1 MKAKKKRGVEPP
13 ARVRAIIDEITSTPL
28 EKIEVP
34 LAALRLDNEKG
45 DFNHWIDL
53 LNHFDAFFE
62 VHVKPRA
69 DLHFDKSPRAT
80 EVHRVDGPFPTEAV
94 LQILRVTRLILENC
108 VNKHLYNSCE
118 HMSLLLA
125 STDVRVV
132 LGALGVLAAF
142 VRKPFHPSRSLRW
155 SGEPG
160 INARLF
166 CLSQGWGGKDEG
178 VGLVACS
185 VEGACS
191 AEVQQR
197 ASTLHFELYSE
208 DGSRSAEEAKSRPTL
223 GRQVIH
229 MPAVHE
235 NVHTDLE
242 LLEELVAAHHV
253 PWKLRFALLT
263 QLRFA
268 RAFTSLGSRQDYVRV
283 RLLAF
288 TVLLQSNPD
297 HQDLTTFFTNE
308 PEFAGELV
316 MLVRLETVVPE
327 DIRTL
332 ALRALAAQAQDR
344 SRQSTVLTA
353 ISAGGHQEILPSLMQ
368 RAISSVAAGDSGGCS
383 VPFVEALLALV
394 TALVSGSSGCAA
406 LREAGL
412 VPTLLPLLKDLKP
425 SHTHIVSSAVHIL
438 EAFMDFSNSA
448 SSLFRDI
455 GGLDDTIERLKAE
468 LSVFERRI
476 AEADLQSM
484 AEPQAMDSGSL
495 PGRGKSPI
503 GEGSDAP
510 VQGTA
515 PSTDVL
521 VTSSQRLLLK
531 ALLRAIALALYTPG
545 SNARLHGPEDHALPA
560 CLSTIFRHAKEF
572 GGGVFSL
579 AASVMSDLIH
589 HDPTC
594 YPALDAAGLPRAFL
608 NSLSA
613 GIMPSAEAICSVP
626 NALIAL
632 CLNTSGLQDVQS
644 AGALK
649 CFIPVFTNKQYMRAL
664 SGETPSVLGAGLEEL
679 MRHVPNLRPNGI
691 DMSLDILRTISSIG
705 GAMPEEPEELQSSDR
720 PPMSADQEQGEGV
733 RLQGDMSVEDPRG
746 LADLT
751 DAEGIAVHSAEV
763 GTSSSEI
770 PVPMET
776 DHEERGE
783 QGQRGTESAIDGSA
797 APLAGPSSATAAVM
811 IPQLDG
817 AELES
822 FLLEAINNVTR
833 LLDSMLANAHSSR
846 LFIERR
852 GVEALLGLYTLPA
865 LPVSFGG
872 SATAHSMSVTL
883 RSFSPQH
890 SSQLVKAV
898 CSRMRQQLRSA
909 TELAT
914 TTLTAGT
921 YFIDLEASTR
931 AKLAK
936 SLAAAECLL
945 ALAAVLVRSS
955 PTMLTEMGSHDVEVL
970 GHAGQ
975 LQRQI
980 QWQLAMA
987 SDRKEEVK
995 KEEGEVAAA
1004 GLGIPNVSAEGDEEA
1019 GGTTAAVQFAESRDG
1034 GSAAGAGEDGGQW
1047 AMDVDF
1053 LNMTG
1058 IDGAGDGLAIR
1069 HNRQMVRRRLDE
1081 GVAAAVAINHGGG
1094 RRIARVSRHVDA
1106 TQGDLEASTAPL
1118 QSELSKG
1125 KPQEIVQVDMLGRLV
1140 GAARLLFVALSK
1152 AMIVPS
1158 RRREDIVSLSQPAK
1172 AMAVALA
1179 KLLQESLEFQ
1189 DNMAG
1194 GQLSDTFVKCHYI
1207 GRVVDDITAV
1217 LFDNRRRLCNT
1228 AMLGALYGH
1237 GAVKQLLNLFRA
1249 TSQLL
1254 WNHGGGSSL
1263 VQVGHD
1269 GTNSC
1274 PPWLIH
1280 GLRSFA
1286 RLFEQ
1291 LVASTLVL
1299 GQPASAA
1306 LLVQPLPGSI
1316 MTLPKDPEAVML
1328 MLQVEILEAVMPM
1341 WTHPFFHNCPPSLV
1355 ESVVAI
1361 ITHVYRGSAEG
1372 SATKSGSTPGGFH
1385 IARAPIVP
1393 PNEASISV
1401 IVEMGFPRER
1411 AEEALRRVGTNSVE
1425 MAMEWLFSHPVGD
1438 TDSAGG
1444 AAARVA
1450 EDDEL
1455 AQALAMSMGTVDE
1468 PQKEKVGST
1477 GRDQQ
1482 AEQGKS
1488 DEVADSAAGG
1498 LPKGPG
1504 TEDMVA
1510 IVINILRESDTLAYP
1525 LTDLLVTMAARKD
1538 REEKKS
1544 IIGCLLERLQ
1554 DCKVPTASSE
1564 AAAIAHLVALLLSED
1579 GTLREVA
1586 AQAGL
1591 AGVVLDLVEQYV
1603 EQGQLAS
1610 GCNATV
1616 LKWISSLLLVI
1627 DTMQQFKLNLPESP
1641 APGAQPSEA
1650 PQALLGKDAG
1660 PSMPANDAGD
1670 KVPFA
1675 NVLGQQTGY
1684 LTDAEQWRAMDICCR
1699 LLKKNLPGSVTQA
1712 VLQACTR
1719 LTKSHAVAVKFLE
1732 SGGLT
1737 ALLALPTFSLFPG
1750 FETVASAV
1758 VRHLLEDPLT
1768 LQVAMEAEIRHTL
1781 TSTLARQNGR
1791 IPLRMFLTVMAP
1803 VIGREPSVFMQAAMA
1818 VCQVEVVGGR
1828 PTVVLVAPKGEKEKD
1843 KEREKDKEK
1852 PKGREREKGM
1862 QGNGEGTTSTAA
1874 SDERTARAKEHGEAT
1889 SSQQPGKQPRSHRRV
1904 PHTFLQVVDQLL
1916 GAIKQSPL
1924 PNIGG
1929 QPELSNLPEE
1939 LATAMEVDEVC
1950 TTAPASLGKGKGKSK
1965 VWVGIGVEEDKRAPP
1980 KVVFILKLLTEVLLL
1995 YSAAAQVVLRRDTE
2009 SCQAGKQGL
2018 INHVLHSLV
2027 IAEPKDEGEEKSN
2040 QVEKVAE
2047 KAQYFILSLCARS
2060 GEGRRRVVAEIVR
2073 ALNEEVQIVQQMR
2086 GSGCLVSNR
2095 KLLALIDLTHR
2106 LLPVHATA
2114 LGASQGNLFAAD
2126 MAKTMTEA
2134 GMVPALTGILQVLD
2148 LDHPHVLKL
2157 LNNLLRSLEALTR
2170 VQLAEP
2176 LHVLGR
2182 TSAAPAPAAE
2192 LPAEADNA
2200 TGASNLEASPN
2211 QRVEGSQPSAD
2222 DVMQE
2227 GGGQAEIWQ
2236 GGGLHSAGHDHH
2248 EEGVESLREAEAD
2261 LGSVRARER
2270 EREELLREEYM
2281 LQQQASAEEAE
2292 EEMLREAA
2300 EDATDLENGEEGEGE
2315 EGVQGGENLED
2326 ERVIEVRW
2334 RDGLTG
2340 VNHVQ
2345 LLGQAAAGG
2354 LLDIPGMATGAA
2366 FENINDI
2373 FSNLVRSERRR
2384 QSGYRAFSGSAGA
2397 ASGTGAV
2404 GSGDAG
2410 GGASGDR
2417 SAFPHP
2423 LLARPRISLN
2433 RGGNEAGANQWAG
2446 LATADRESLLAGGG
2460 PSNGLGDI
2468 AHFLLYEGGGLAVP
2482 NSTGDRGAELAEQMR
2497 AAADGDGLL
2506 FPNDRAG
2513 GELHSLAD
2521 FSLLEPSSFV
2531 VGGNGS
2537 RQAHALYRHH
2547 HHNRS
2552 HRADVPGGR
2561 LTCWTDDGQPWR
2573 DGQLA
2578 ARMAQAIEE
2587 QFVDRMNPQTAAN
2600 ASAQPT
2606 AGPPDAVAVTHG
2618 VANEVATEVTAA
2630 TSSGHL
2636 REPVQ
2641 ESPILVE
2648 RPVGGSPAES
2658 DVQMGGGLGAASQ
2671 DSGGSAATVG
2681 ESLRSLEVE
2690 IGSADGDPAQAVGQ
2704 EDAVPGSSSSAS
2716 AIPMEE
2722 VSPPAGLQPVP
2733 EQCQPVQQATV
2744 ATSISEGQASRPPAD
2759 SSAEGGGT
2767 STELAHMAAS
2777 VAREASAP
2785 ADEQE
2790 MPNAAADGTQVSVRG
2805 GGIDPTF
2812 LEALPEQLRAEVL
2825 ASSSTATRN
2834 VAAAVA
2840 GIAGASEGLP
2850 PREEGEEEL
2859 DPEFLAALP
2868 PDIQAEVLAQQ
2879 RARRLM
2885 RAHAAAV
2892 EGQPVDMDS
2901 ASIIA
2906 TFPTELREEV
2916 LLTSSEAVLAALPPA
2931 LLAEAQLLRERAM
2944 SQYQRQGLFRRQ
2956 AISQHH
2962 NRLQSR
2968 ALETAGVVAASSDS
2982 DILTAR
2988 SRGAYPQ
2995 LGLGMK
3001 GGGRL
3006 KEIEGPPLLERS
3018 AIEALIR
3025 LLRLAQ
3031 PLGKGLLQ
3039 RLLLNLCAHSSTRVT
3054 LVHLLLEMLQQRSMK
3069 DDPGAEKNSQARLFG
3084 CQSNVVYVRP
3094 QLYEGLPP
3102 LVSRRVLD
3110 ILAYLARHHP
3120 KVAQLLLYLSPSLP
3134 ESPSRKAAVEGRDKG
3149 KAKATEG
3156 QAAEEEQRDND
3167 DQIPVVLLFKL
3178 LRQPM
3183 YSQSSSHLEQVMALV
3198 EVVVKS
3204 AGTEIGA
3211 SSTLQTK
3218 PKPAQNAS
3226 STAPP
3231 ADPPGPVPDAAAN
3244 AGHEE
3249 PRVTSAELQAAFG
3262 RETIASAASAAAA
3275 PSSLPGASASGPGPE
3290 PQEEDKEEM
3299 EETEPDP
3306 AGTRITKNT
3315 EAVAVLATIP
3325 ESELRLLCNL
3335 LAQEGL
3341 TEAAYTR
3348 VASVVKLLA
3357 EVVVSHRRS
3366 CMEELSNVGRQL
3378 SRPALAELQQFA
3390 SEVAPVAVSTMSG
3403 AALLRVLQAISTLIS
3418 LPQPNEKT
3426 AKEEAEARVVADAGL
3441 ALAREL
3447 NLALEPLWQG
3457 LSHCIATIES
3467 RMASLPAVLPD
3478 SSQNAEALA
3487 VAGGASQLPPL
3498 PPGTHKVLPFVE
3510 AFFVLC
3516 HQMRAA
3522 TGSSSSMQ
3530 AAPSTTKPTAE
3541 VDDTAADE
3549 ARRSSTEPST
3559 SASSSMAGASQ
3570 LMRTQSSIVES
3581 EGEQMGARFAERHRK
3596 LMNAFVR
3603 QNPSLLEGSLDLL
3616 LRVPRLLEFD
3626 NKRQHFR
3633 SRIKLQQEGQ
3643 AQGPGH
3649 YNGTLRICVRRA
3661 YVLEDSYNQLRMRTP
3676 EELRGRL
3683 TVQFQGEEGIDA
3695 GGLTREWYQLL
3706 SRVIFDRGALL
3717 FTTVGND
3724 ATFQPNPNSVYQ
3736 TEHLSYFKFVGRV
3749 VAKALFDGQLLD
3761 VHFTR
3766 SFYKHIL
3773 GAKVTY
3779 HELEAIDP
3787 DYYKNLKWMLE
3798 NDVTDILDLTFSV
3811 DADEE
3816 KLIFYEKGKVTDH
3829 ELMPGGRNIKVTEEN
3844 KAEYVDLLAEHRMTT
3859 AIRPQIN
3866 AFLEGFQELISRDL
3880 ISIFNDRE
3888 LELLISGLPEIDVE
3902 DLRNNTDYT
3911 GYTSASQVVQW
3922 FWETVRSFGKEDCA
3936 RLLQFITGT
3945 SKVPLEGFKAL
3956 QGISGPQHF
3965 QIHKAYGAPKRLP
3978 SAHTCFNQLD
3988 LPEYTSKEQMEERL
4002 LLAIHEANE
4011 GFGFG

>member
-13 ARVRAIIDEITSTPL
+13 ARLRAIIDEITSTPL

-34 LAALRLDNEKG
+34 LAALRLDKEKG

-53 LNHFDAFFE
+53 LNYFDAFFE

-69 DLHFDKSPRAT
+69 DLHSDKSPRDT

-125 STDVRVV
+125 STDVRIV

-197 ASTLHFELYSE
+197 ASTLHFEFYSE
-208 DGSRSAEEAKSRPTL
+208 DGSSIAEGAKSKAAS

-253 PWKLRFALLT
+253 PGKLRFALLT

-297 HQDLTTFFTNE
+297 HQDLTTFFANE

-316 MLVRLETVVPE
+316 MLVRLEKVVPE
-327 DIRTL
+327 DIRSL

-344 SRQSTVLTA
+344 SRLSTVLTA

-412 VPTLLPLLKDLKP
+412 VPTLLPLLKDLNP

-468 LSVFERRI
+468 LSVVERMI
-476 AEADLQSM
+476 AEADVHSM

-495 PGRGKSPI
+495 PGRGKLPVV
-503 GEGSDAP
+503 EGSDAP

-515 PSTDVL
+515 PSADVL

-545 SNARLHGPEDHALPA
+545 SNVRLHGPEDHALPA

-632 CLNTSGLQDVQS
+632 CLNTSGLQDVQN

-649 CFIPVFTNKQYMRAL
+649 CFVPVFTNKQYMRAL

-679 MRHVPNLRPNGI
+679 MRHVPNLRPSGI
-691 DMSLDILRTISSIG
+691 DMSLDILMTISSIG
-705 GAMPEEPEELQSSDR
+705 GATPEEPEELQSLDR
-720 PPMSADQEQGEGV
+720 PPMSADQEPGEGT
-733 RLQGDMSVEDPRG
+733 RLQGDMSVEDPRA

-751 DAEGIAVHSAEV
+751 DAEGIAVHNAEV
-763 GTSSSEI
+763 GTSSSET

-783 QGQRGTESAIDGSA
+783 QGHHGTESATDGSA
-797 APLAGPSSATAAVM
+797 APLAGPSSATAAVVT
-811 IPQLDG
+811 PQLDG

-852 GVEALLGLYTLPA
+852 GIEALLSLYTLPA

-883 RSFSPQH
+883 RAFSPQH

-898 CSRMRQQLRSA
+898 CLRMRQQLRSA
-909 TELAT
+909 TDLAT
-914 TTLTAGT
+914 MTLTAGT

-980 QWQLAMA
+980 QWQLALA
-987 SDRKEEVK
+987 CDRKEEAK

-1004 GLGIPNVSAEGDEEA
+1004 GLGTPNVSAEGDEEA

-1053 LNMTG
+1053 LNMTD

-1118 QSELSKG
+1118 QSELGKG
-1125 KPQEIVQVDMLGRLV
+1125 KPQEVVQVDMLGRLV

-1194 GQLSDTFVKCHYI
+1194 GQLPDTSVKCHYI

-1237 GAVKQLLNLFRA
+1237 GAVKLLLNLFRA

-1254 WNHGGGSSL
+1254 WNYGGGSNL
-1263 VQVGHD
+1263 APVGHD
-1269 GTNSC
+1269 GTNSR
-1274 PPWLIH
+1274 PPWLID

-1306 LLVQPLPGSI
+1306 LLVQPLPGST

-1372 SATKSGSTPGGFH
+1372 SVTKSGSTPGGFH

-1401 IVEMGFPRER
+1401 IVEMGFSRER

-1425 MAMEWLFSHPVGD
+1425 MAMEWLFSHPAGD
-1438 TDSAGG
+1438 ADSAGG

-1477 GRDQQ
+1477 GRDQN

-1488 DEVADSAAGG
+1488 DEAADLAAGG

-1538 REEKKS
+1538 REDKKS
-1544 IIGCLLERLQ
+1544 IIGCLLRRLQ

-1564 AAAIAHLVALLLSED
+1564 AAAIAHLLALLLSED

-1610 GCNATV
+1610 GCTATV

-1641 APGAQPSEA
+1641 APTAQPSEA
-1650 PQALLGKDAG
+1650 PQALPGKEAG
-1660 PSMPANDAGD
+1660 PSMPANNAGD

-1699 LLKKNLPGSVTQA
+1699 LLKEDLPGSVTQA

-1803 VIGREPSVFMQAAMA
+1803 VIAREPSVFMQAAMA

-1852 PKGREREKGM
+1852 PKGREREKGL
-1862 QGNGEGTTSTAA
+1862 QGSGEGTASMVA
-1874 SDERTARAKEHGEAT
+1874 SDERTARAKEQGEAT
-1889 SSQQPGKQPRSHRRV
+1889 SSQQPSKQPRSHRRV

-1924 PNIGG
+1924 PSIGG

-1939 LATAMEVDEVC
+1939 VATAMEVDEVC
-1950 TTAPASLGKGKGKSK
+1950 TTAPASLGKGKGISK
-1965 VWVGIGVEEDKRAPP
+1965 VGLGIGGEEDKRALP

-2040 QVEKVAE
+2040 QAEKVAE

-2060 GEGRRRVVAEIVR
+2060 GEGRRRVIAEIVK
-2073 ALNEEVQIVQQMR
+2073 ALIEEVQVVQQMR

-2192 LPAEADNA
+2192 LPAEADNVA
-2200 TGASNLEASPN
+2200 GASNLEAGPS
-2211 QRVEGSQPSAD
+2211 QRAEGSQPSAD

-2227 GGGQAEIWQ
+2227 GGGQADIWQ
-2236 GGGLHSAGHDHH
+2236 GGGPESAGQDHH

-2261 LGSVRARER
+2261 VGSERARER

-2292 EEMLREAA
+2292 EEMERK
-2300 EDATDLENGEEGEGE
+2300 
-2315 EGVQGGENLED
+2315 GGENLGG

-2384 QSGYRAFSGSAGA
+2384 QSGYRAFSGPAGA
-2397 ASGTGAV
+2397 ASGAGAV

-2410 GGASGDR
+2410 DRASGER

-2423 LLARPRISLN
+2423 LLARPRVSLN
-2433 RGGNEAGANQWAG
+2433 RGGNEAAANQWAA

-2460 PSNGLGDI
+2460 PSHGLGDI

-2482 NSTGDRGAELAEQMR
+2482 NGTGDRGAELAEQMR

-2547 HHNRS
+2547 HHHRS

-2587 QFVDRMNPQTAAN
+2587 QFVDRMTPQTAAH
-2600 ASAQPT
+2600 ASTQPT
-2606 AGPPDAVAVTHG
+2606 TGPPDAAVTHD
-2618 VANEVATEVTAA
+2618 VEREVATEVTAA
-2630 TSSGHL
+2630 TSTGHL

-2648 RPVGGSPAES
+2648 RPVGGSPAGS

-2690 IGSADGDPAQAVGQ
+2690 IGSADGDPGQAVGQ

-2716 AIPMEE
+2716 AMPMEE
-2722 VSPPAGLQPVP
+2722 VSPPTGLQPVP
-2733 EQCQPVQQATV
+2733 EQSQPVQQATV
-2744 ATSISEGQASRPPAD
+2744 TTSILEGQASRPPAD
-2759 SSAEGGGT
+2759 SNAEGGGT
-2767 STELAHMAAS
+2767 STEPAHMAAS
-2777 VAREASAP
+2777 VAREASTAASAP
-2785 ADEQE
+2785 ADEPE
-2790 MPNAAADGTQVSVRG
+2790 MTNATADGTQVSVRG

-2906 TFPTELREEV
+2906 TFPAELREEV

-3054 LVHLLLEMLQQRSMK
+3054 LVHLLLGMFRQRSTK
-3069 DDPGAEKNSQARLFG
+3069 DAPGAEKSSQARLFG

-3156 QAAEEEQRDND
+3156 QVAEEEQRDFNEN
-3167 DQIPVVLLFKL
+3167 QIPVVLLFKL

-3204 AGTEIGA
+3204 AGTEIA
-3211 SSTLQTK
+3211 TSSTSQAK
-3218 PKPAQNAS
+3218 PKPAQIASNA
-3226 STAPP
+3226 APA
-3231 ADPPGPVPDAAAN
+3231 ADAPGPMPDAAAN

-3249 PRVTSAELQAAFG
+3249 PSVTSAELQAAFG
-3262 RETIASAASAAAA
+3262 RETMASAASAAAA
-3275 PSSLPGASASGPGPE
+3275 PGSQLGAAASRAGPGPH
-3290 PQEEDKEEM
+3290 EEDKEEM

-3306 AGTRITKNT
+3306 AGTRITKNN

-3348 VASVVKLLA
+3348 VASVLKLLA

-3366 CMEELSNVGRQL
+3366 CMEELSNVARQL

-3390 SEVAPVAVSTMSG
+3390 GEVAPVAVNTMSG

-3426 AKEEAEARVVADAGL
+3426 AEVEARVVADAGL
-3441 ALAREL
+3441 ALTREL

-3457 LSHCIATIES
+3457 LSHCIAAIES
-3467 RMASLPAVLPD
+3467 RMASLPAVLTD
-3478 SSQNAEALA
+3478 SSPNAEALA

-3516 HQMRAA
+3516 HRMRAA

-3530 AAPSTTKPTAE
+3530 AAPSTTKPAAE
-3541 VDDTAADE
+3541 ADDTAADE

-3559 SASSSMAGASQ
+3559 SASLSMAGASQ
-3570 LMRTQSSIVES
+3570 LMRTQSSLAES

-3736 TEHLSYFKFVGRV
+3736 TEHLSYFRFVGRV

-3922 FWETVRSFGKEDCA
+3922 FWETVRNFGKEDCA

>member
-69 DLHFDKSPRAT
+69 DLHFDKSPRDT

-125 STDVRVV
+125 YTDVRVV

-197 ASTLHFELYSE
+197 ASTLHLEFYSE
-208 DGSRSAEEAKSRPTL
+208 DGSKSADGAKSRATP
-223 GRQVIH
+223 GRQVIN

-268 RAFTSLGSRQDYVRV
+268 RAFTSLASRQDYVRV

-297 HQDLTTFFTNE
+297 HQDLTTFFANE

-316 MLVRLETVVPE
+316 MLVRLEKVVPE

-368 RAISSVAAGDSGGCS
+368 RAIGSVAAGDSGGCS

-412 VPTLLPLLKDLKP
+412 VPTLLPLLKDLNP

-468 LSVFERRI
+468 LSVVERRI
-476 AEADLQSM
+476 AEADVHSM

-503 GEGSDAP
+503 VEGSDAP

-515 PSTDVL
+515 PSADVL

-545 SNARLHGPEDHALPA
+545 SNVRLHGPEDHALPA

-608 NSLSA
+608 KSLSA
-613 GIMPSAEAICSVP
+613 GIMPPAEAICSVP

-632 CLNTSGLQDVQS
+632 CLNTSGLQDVQN

-649 CFIPVFTNKQYMRAL
+649 CFVPVFTNKQYMRAL

-679 MRHVPNLRPNGI
+679 MRHVPNLRPSGI

-705 GAMPEEPEELQSSDR
+705 GATPEEPEELQSSDR
-720 PPMSADQEQGEGV
+720 PPMSADQEPGEGV

-751 DAEGIAVHSAEV
+751 EAEGIAVRSAEV
-763 GTSSSEI
+763 GTSSSET

-783 QGQRGTESAIDGSA
+783 QGQHGTESATGESA
-797 APLAGPSSATAAVM
+797 APPAGLSSATAAVVT
-811 IPQLDG
+811 PQLDG

-852 GVEALLGLYTLPA
+852 GIEALLNLYTLPA

-883 RSFSPQH
+883 RAFSTQH

-980 QWQLAMA
+980 QWQLAVA
-987 SDRKEEVK
+987 SDRKEEAK
-995 KEEGEVAAA
+995 KEEREVAAA
-1004 GLGIPNVSAEGDEEA
+1004 GLGTPNLSAEGDEEA

-1069 HNRQMVRRRLDE
+1069 HNRQMVRRRLDD
-1081 GVAAAVAINHGGG
+1081 GVAAAVATNHGGG

-1158 RRREDIVSLSQPAK
+1158 RRREDIVYLSQPAK

-1194 GQLSDTFVKCHYI
+1194 GQLPDTSVKCHYI

-1254 WNHGGGSSL
+1254 WNYGVGTNL

-1274 PPWLIH
+1274 PPWLID

-1286 RLFEQ
+1286 KLFEQ

-1306 LLVQPLPGSI
+1306 LLVQPLPGST

-1425 MAMEWLFSHPVGD
+1425 MAMEWLFSHPAGD
-1438 TDSAGG
+1438 ADSAGG

-1450 EDDEL
+1450 EADEL

-1477 GRDQQ
+1477 GRDQN

-1538 REEKKS
+1538 REDKKS
-1544 IIGCLLERLQ
+1544 IIGCLLRRLQ
-1554 DCKVPTASSE
+1554 ECKVPTASSE
-1564 AAAIAHLVALLLSED
+1564 TAAIAHLLALLLSED

-1591 AGVVLDLVEQYV
+1591 AGVVLDLVEQFV

-1610 GCNATV
+1610 GCTATV

-1627 DTMQQFKLNLPESP
+1627 DTMQQFKHNLPESP
-1641 APGAQPSEA
+1641 AASAQSSEA
-1650 PQALLGKDAG
+1650 PQALLGKEAG
-1660 PSMPANDAGD
+1660 PSMPATNAGD

-1699 LLKKNLPGSVTQA
+1699 LLKENLPGSVTQA

-1818 VCQVEVVGGR
+1818 VCQVEIVGGR

-1852 PKGREREKGM
+1852 PKGREREKGL
-1862 QGNGEGTTSTAA
+1862 QGSGEGTAAMVA
-1874 SDERTARAKEHGEAT
+1874 SDERTARAKEQGEAT
-1889 SSQQPGKQPRSHRRV
+1889 SSQQPSKQPRSHRRV

-1924 PNIGG
+1924 PSMGG
-1929 QPELSNLPEE
+1929 RPELSNLPEE
-1939 LATAMEVDEVC
+1939 LATAMEVDEGN

-1965 VWVGIGVEEDKRAPP
+1965 VRVGIGGEEDKRAPP

-2027 IAEPKDEGEEKSN
+2027 IAEPKDEGEEKLN
-2040 QVEKVAE
+2040 QAEKVAE

-2060 GEGRRRVVAEIVR
+2060 GEGRRRVVAEIVK

-2200 TGASNLEASPN
+2200 TGASNLDAGPN
-2211 QRVEGSQPSAD
+2211 QRAEGSQPSAD

-2227 GGGQAEIWQ
+2227 GGGQADIWQ
-2236 GGGLHSAGHDHH
+2236 GGGPESAGQDHR
-2248 EEGVESLREAEAD
+2248 EEGVESLQEAEAD
-2261 LGSVRARER
+2261 VGSERARER

-2300 EDATDLENGEEGEGE
+2300 EDATDLETVAGEEGEGE
-2315 EGVQGGENLED
+2315 EGAQGGENLED

-2384 QSGYRAFSGSAGA
+2384 QSGYRAFSGPAGA

-2423 LLARPRISLN
+2423 LLARPRLSLN
-2433 RGGNEAGANQWAG
+2433 RGGNEAAANQWAA

-2482 NSTGDRGAELAEQMR
+2482 NSTRDRGAELAEQMR

-2547 HHNRS
+2547 HHHRS

-2587 QFVDRMNPQTAAN
+2587 QFVDQMSPQPAAH
-2600 ASAQPT
+2600 ASTQPT
-2606 AGPPDAVAVTHG
+2606 TGPPDAVAVTRG
-2618 VANEVATEVTAA
+2618 VESEVAPEVTAA

-2648 RPVGGSPAES
+2648 RPVGGSPAGS
-2658 DVQMGGGLGAASQ
+2658 DIQMGGGHGAASQ

-2716 AIPMEE
+2716 AMPMEE
-2722 VSPPAGLQPVP
+2722 VSPPTGLQPVP

-2744 ATSISEGQASRPPAD
+2744 ATSILEGQASRPPAD

-2767 STELAHMAAS
+2767 STEPAHMAAS
-2777 VAREASAP
+2777 VAREASTAASAP

-2790 MPNAAADGTQVSVRG
+2790 MPNATADETQVSVRG

-2962 NRLQSR
+2962 NRLQTR

-2982 DILTAR
+2982 DILNAR

-3054 LVHLLLEMLQQRSMK
+3054 LVHLLLEMLQQRSTM
-3069 DDPGAEKNSQARLFG
+3069 DAPRAEKDSQARLFG

-3156 QAAEEEQRDND
+3156 QVAEEEQRDDSEN
-3167 DQIPVVLLFKL
+3167 QIPVVLLFKL

-3204 AGTEIGA
+3204 AGTEIAA
-3211 SSTLQTK
+3211 SSTSQTK
-3218 PKPAQNAS
+3218 PKPAQIPSDA
-3226 STAPP
+3226 APA
-3231 ADPPGPVPDAAAN
+3231 ADAPGPVPDAAAN

-3249 PRVTSAELQAAFG
+3249 PSVTSAELQAAFG
-3262 RETIASAASAAAA
+3262 RDTMASAASAAAA
-3275 PSSLPGASASGPGPE
+3275 PSSLPGASASGPGPD

-3306 AGTRITKNT
+3306 AGTRITKNN
-3315 EAVAVLATIP
+3315 EAAAVLALIP

-3341 TEAAYTR
+3341 TKAAYTR

-3366 CMEELSNVGRQL
+3366 CLEELSNVARQL

-3390 SEVAPVAVSTMSG
+3390 GEVAPVAVSTMSG
-3403 AALLRVLQAISTLIS
+3403 GALLRVLQAISTLIS

-3426 AKEEAEARVVADAGL
+3426 AKAESEARVVADAGL

-3457 LSHCIATIES
+3457 LSHCIAAIES

-3478 SSQNAEALA
+3478 SSPNAEALT

-3516 HQMRAA
+3516 HRMRAA

-3530 AAPSTTKPTAE
+3530 AAPSTTKPAAE
-3541 VDDTAADE
+3541 ADDTAADE

-3559 SASSSMAGASQ
+3559 SASSSMAGASR
-3570 LMRTQSSIVES
+3570 LMRTQSSIAES

-3945 SKVPLEGFKAL
+3945 SKVCGLSIQDL
-3956 QGISGPQHF
+3956 
-3965 QIHKAYGAPKRLP
+3965 LV
-3978 SAHTCFNQLD
+3978 FNQLD
-3988 LPEYTSKEQMEERL
+3988 LPEYTSKEQIEERL